1 MTKKLEMN
9 GSYLYTLENIDSNVT
24 KESAGNYA
32 LGYRDDKQIFRVQYV
47 GRSDSDVATELK
59 TYLSN
64 GYKRFKYSYATSPK
78 AAFEEECRN
87 YHDFGGKKELDNERH
102 PRRPDDSGW
111 KCPYCSVFL

>member
-9 GSYLYTLENIDSNVT
+9 GSYLYTLEKIDSIVT

-32 LGYRDDKQIFRVQYV
+32 LGYETETSFIVKYV

-64 GYKRFKYSYATSPK
+64 GYKRFKYSYAASPK
-78 AAFEEECRN
+78 AAFEKECKN
-87 YHDFGGKKELDNERH
+87 YDDFAGKAKLDNKN
-102 PRRPDDSGW
+102 SS
-111 KCPYCSVFL
+111 C